1 MFRANDLEGI
11 SVYNYVNAE
20 RKETVNGFWGTLIFG
35 TNYISVEILTSQ
47 W

>member
-20 RKETVNGFWGTLIFG
+20 RKETVNGFEEL
-35 TNYISVEILTSQ
+35 
-47 W
+47 